1 MSMTEAPITSVS
13 GNNEPPPSLLFIIT
27 VLVAVVLI
35 VICCL
40 LLELCSRRLEYWHHI
55 LRNQD
60 HHRLHNVESGQ
71 VTGRHKTATLSMLE
85 LQYVQIDES
94 SADFSSGCV
103 ICLDDFQK
111 GEDCCVLS
119 SCKHVF
125 HSGCLKQWLDK
136 NQSCPLCR
144 NSV

>member
-1 MSMTEAPITSVS
+1 M
-13 GNNEPPPSLLFIIT
+13 
-27 VLVAVVLI
+27 LI

-40 LLELCSRRLEYWHHI
+40 LLELSSRRLEYRHHI
-55 LRNQD
+55 LRDQD
-60 HHRLHNVESGQ
+60 HHHRLHDVESGQ
-71 VTGRHKTATLSMLE
+71 VTGRHKPATLSMLE
-85 LQYVQIDES
+85 LQFVQIDGS

-125 HSGCLKQWLDK
+125 HSGCVKQWLDK